1 MLLAFRNNP
10 ELRKRS
16 KPLHQ
21 QKMIDFQGKTSKFLS
36 EVDFFDFGF
45 WGSFWSFSQL
55 RRSYVFRFL
64 EFFAFET
71 LFRILVSIL
80 GNLTWNSGF
89 WSHPVLIRLEVS
101 EPLNDNKKDQNRIG
115 DLCKLSH
122 ATRLLKCFQKL
133 FSKLS
138 YDQYPGRR

>member
-1 MLLAFRNNP
+1 M
-10 ELRKRS
+10 
-16 KPLHQ
+16 
-21 QKMIDFQGKTSKFLS
+21 
-36 EVDFFDFGF
+36 
-45 WGSFWSFSQL
+45 
-55 RRSYVFRFL
+55 FRFL

-89 WSHPVLIRLEVS
+89 WSHLLLIRLGVS
-101 EPLNDNKKDQNRIG
+101 EPLDIDKKDQNRIG

-133 FSKLS
+133 FSEVS
-138 YDQYPGRR
+138 YDQYLGRR